1 MLRDSQK
8 QRGRDLFTFLVLGLV
23 LVALAIVLAVIGVH
37 ALLLGSMPGRWLQQ
51 RVRQPRFWGAG
62 AILILI
68 SWNLRS
74 PSLLVVGVGLIAI
87 GHAAKSP
94 R

>member
-1 MLRDSQK
+1 M
-8 QRGRDLFTFLVLGLV
+8 FTFLVLGFV
-23 LVALAIVLAVIGVH
+23 LVALAIVLAAIGVH
-37 ALLLGSMPGRWLQQ
+37 ALLLGRMPGRWLQQ
-51 RVRQPRFWGAG
+51 QVRQPRFWGAG

-87 GHAAKSP
+87 GHAVKSS

>member
-1 MLRDSQK
+1 MRRDSQE
-8 QRGRDLFTFLVLGLV
+8 QGGRDLFTFLVLGFV

-37 ALLLGSMPGRWLQQ
+37 ALLLGRMPGRWLQQ
-51 RVRQPRFWGAG
+51 RVQQPRIWGAG

-74 PSLLVVGVGLIAI
+74 SSFLVVGFGLVAI
-87 GHAAKSP
+87 GHAVKTP

>member
-1 MLRDSQK
+1 
-8 QRGRDLFTFLVLGLV
+8 LFTFLVLGFV

-37 ALLLGSMPGRWLQQ
+37 ALLLGRMPGRWLQQ
-51 RVRQPRFWGAG
+51 RVRQPRCWGAG

-74 PSLLVVGVGLIAI
+74 PSLLVVGGGLIAI

>member
-1 MLRDSQK
+1 M
-8 QRGRDLFTFLVLGLV
+8 FTFLVLSFV
-23 LVALAIVLAVIGVH
+23 LVALAIALAVIGVH
-37 ALLLGSMPGRWLQQ
+37 ALLLGRMPGRWLQQ

-74 PSLLVVGVGLIAI
+74 SALLVVGVGLIAI
-87 GHAAKSP
+87 GHAVKPP